1 MSPWLNLIVNV
12 GIFDIML
19 NDNRFK
25 LPHCMLYMLMPIT
38 HWLFEI
44 QWKTQIN
51 KIFVQEIL
59 FMVRHTVINIHIY
72 CDAKLIFFLRIYSW
86 TNAKYLWSL
95 VKTIGWMSDKKK
107 TSNEGSIKVVK
118 NVKTFW
124 FWRQIVWPPTL
135 GIVIEFEL
143 CRYFYT
149 NLHSVISHVRKH
161 RFFSQHIDSLVSKT
175 LHSCCSNPLHRT
187 NIQPLPFLVT
197 EAKSIAKHRNTW

>member
-51 KIFVQEIL
+51 KIFVREIL

-95 VKTIGWMSDKKK
+95 VKTIGWMSDKIKIIEWGQHKSREKCENVLVLK
-107 TSNEGSIKVVK
+107 TNRLTANYNGISTPIFILSYRMCVNIDPSHSTLIRWCRRRCIAAVV
-118 NVKTFW
+118 THFTAPTYSHCHFW
-124 FWRQIVWPPTL
+124 
-135 GIVIEFEL
+135 
-143 CRYFYT
+143 
-149 NLHSVISHVRKH
+149 
-161 RFFSQHIDSLVSKT
+161 
-175 LHSCCSNPLHRT
+175 
-187 NIQPLPFLVT
+187 
-197 EAKSIAKHRNTW
+197 